1 MPQKSYPRRFEL
13 HRVETSV
20 PVAEGFIRDLLSAK
34 TEGLT
39 VEVMRSS
46 VGAGYLFSIE
56 KKGTAYLLRSYTD
69 DVLTEFAD
77 TGALVR
83 FINHVSGLAFDVD
96 SWRLSEEMNRR
107 IEVDIHEGEASDA

>member
-1 MPQKSYPRRFEL
+1 MD
-13 HRVETSV
+13 
-20 PVAEGFIRDLLSAK
+20 EGLVRDLLSA
-34 TEGLT
+34 TSEGIT
-39 VEVMRSS
+39 VEVLRPS
-46 VGAGYLFSIE
+46 VGAGYLFNIE
-56 KKGTAYLLRSYTD
+56 KKGTAYLLRSYKHD
-69 DVLTEFAD
+69 ELTEFAD